1 MMFALAKLVATD
13 TVAKVALLFLFFY
26 VSLYADF
33 YALIILLAFLFIT
46 LLVLVPDTLVN
57 C

>member
-13 TVAKVALLFLFFY
+13 TVAKVALLFLLFY
-26 VSLYADF
+26 VSSYADF
-33 YALIILLAFLFIT
+33 YALIILIVFPFIT